1 MLVLPASSPV
11 ALLQPPHTFCTVP
24 TSLVL
29 LLPLPHYG
37 LLDTDT
43 SDDVLEAVY
52 DVLYSSCALSTVK
65 QVDAAA
71 EEVDKLQGGKE
82 AAALQAAAAAAGG
95 LRPETADAAAAAV
108 AGTASIQ
115 AGKYELKKSGNAAAD
130 SVAAGLL
137 WGGTM
142 VVNVVGKAATATA
155 GAIQNYTQKQLDKQ
169 QPNHKPATVSPT
181 FRRG

>member
-1 MLVLPASSPV
+1 
-11 ALLQPPHTFCTVP
+11 LLN
-24 TSLVL
+24 
-29 LLPLPHYG
+29 
-37 LLDTDT
+37 TDT
-43 SDDVLEAVY
+43 SHDVLEAVY

-82 AAALQAAAAAAGG
+82 AAALQAAAAAGG
-95 LRPETADAAAAAV
+95 LGPETADAAAAAV